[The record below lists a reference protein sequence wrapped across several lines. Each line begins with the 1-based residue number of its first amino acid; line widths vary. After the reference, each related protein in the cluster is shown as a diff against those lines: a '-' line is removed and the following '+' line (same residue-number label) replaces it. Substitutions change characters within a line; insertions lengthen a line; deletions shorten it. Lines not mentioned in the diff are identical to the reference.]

1 MTPIRTSTTLPGD
14 GPQEM
19 TDTAMRAHLAGPR
32 LGLKV
37 GEVVECYML
46 HTGVVYWHGIVMFVS
61 KQSKATV
68 DAIGTPR
75 PVRAHFTAGGSE
87 IVAAAG
93 RLNPRRI
100 RRVPT

>member
-14 GPQEM
+14 EPQAM

-32 LGLKV
+32 LNLKV
-37 GEVVECYML
+37 GETVECVGY
-46 HTGVVYWHGIVMFVS
+46 TGIVYWVGTVMHVS
-61 KQSKATV
+61 KQAKATV

-75 PVRAHFTAGGSE
+75 PIRAHFTSGGCE

-100 RRVPT
+100 RRVLA